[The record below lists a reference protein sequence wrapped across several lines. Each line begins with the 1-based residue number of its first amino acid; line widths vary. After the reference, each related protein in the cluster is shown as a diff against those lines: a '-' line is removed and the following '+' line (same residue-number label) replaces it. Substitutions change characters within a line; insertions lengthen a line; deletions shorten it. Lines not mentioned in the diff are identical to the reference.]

1 MDGMM
6 ATGYL
11 YRIGSMR
18 SRRAD
23 CYGIGW
29 FAAKNDADRQRIVRG
44 SFSSG
49 C

>member
-1 MDGMM
+1 M

-18 SRRAD
+18 SSALIVS
-23 CYGIGW
+23 GIGW
-29 FAAKNDADRQRIVRG
+29 FAAKNDADRQPLFVAC
-44 SFSSG
+44 FSSG